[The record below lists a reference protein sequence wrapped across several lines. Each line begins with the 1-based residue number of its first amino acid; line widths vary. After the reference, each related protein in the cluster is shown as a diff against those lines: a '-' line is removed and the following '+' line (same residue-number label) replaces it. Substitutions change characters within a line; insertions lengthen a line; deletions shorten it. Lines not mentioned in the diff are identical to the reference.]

1 MADTQ
6 ELDPKTPADDDAE
19 GALPPVLSTEWI
31 DQVEE
36 LLEAGNSE
44 ELRDLVEPL
53 PPADVADLVEALSS
67 DDRIALVQLL
77 GDALDAE
84 VLPEL
89 DGAVRDEV
97 LEALEPDRLAAA
109 VADLE
114 SDDALEVVADLEPG
128 QREELLGRLPE
139 ADQVLL
145 RQGLTYPE
153 YTAGRLMQRDL
164 LAIPGFWTV
173 GDTIDFLRAS
183 SDLPDDFYDIFVVD
197 PRHQPIGQIA
207 LSRVLRNKRPVLISD
222 IMQAVTDPFPVTMD
236 QEDLAH
242 QFRQRNLTSAPVVG
256 EDGRLLGVVTIDDIV
271 DVIDEEHE
279 DDLLRMGGVREGDLY
294 EAALDT
300 TKARF
305 RWLLVNLG
313 TAILASIV
321 IAMFEA
327 TIEQIVALAVLMPIV
342 ASMGGNAGTQTLT
355 VAVRALAMRQLTRRN
370 AMRIMWKEVI
380 VGGINGLAF
389 ALIAGLLSSLWFGDV
404 LLGSV
409 IGIAMIVNL
418 VIAGFFGVAIPVGLD
433 HFKIDPAVASS
444 VLLTTVTD
452 VMGFFAFLGL
462 AAVLLL

>member
-6 ELDPKTPADDDAE
+6 ELEPTGTQTADAVATP
-19 GALPPVLSTEWI
+19 PTLSIEWI
-31 DQVEE
+31 DQVEA
-36 LLEAGNSE
+36 LLDAGNADE
-44 ELRDLVEPL
+44 VRELVEPL
-53 PPADVADLVEALSS
+53 PPADVADLVEALAP
-67 DDRIALVQLL
+67 DDRVTLVQVL

-89 DGAVRDEV
+89 DSTVRDEV
-97 LEALEPDRLAAA
+97 LEALAPEQVAAA

-114 SDDALEVVADLEPG
+114 TDDALEVVADLEPE
-128 QREELLGRLPE
+128 QREELLARLPE

-164 LAIPGFWTV
+164 LAVPGFWTV

-197 PRHQPIGQIA
+197 PRHRPIGQLA
-207 LSRVLRNKRPVLISD
+207 LSRILRNRRQVLIAN
-222 IMQAVTDPFPVTMD
+222 IMEAVTDPFVVTMD

-242 QFRQRNLTSAPVVG
+242 QFRQQNLTSAPIVG

-279 DDLLRMGGVREGDLY
+279 DDLLRMGGVSEDDLY
-294 EAALDT
+294 EATFDT

-305 RWLLVNLG
+305 QWLFVNLG
-313 TAILASIV
+313 TAVMASAV
-321 IAMFEA
+321 ISLFEA
-327 TIEQIVALAVLMPIV
+327 TIEQVVALAVLMPIV

-370 AMRIMWKEVI
+370 ALRVVGKEVM
-380 VGGINGLAF
+380 VGCINGMAF
-389 ALIAGLLSSLWFGDV
+389 AVIAGVLSGLWFDSP
-404 LLGSV
+404 LLGAV
-409 IGIAMIVNL
+409 IAIAMVVNL
-418 VIAGFFGVAIPVGLD
+418 IVAGFFGVAIPVGLD
-433 HFKIDPAVASS
+433 ALKIDPAVASS

-452 VMGFFAFLGL
+452 VVGFFAFLGL
-462 AAVLLL
+462 AAWLLL

>member
-6 ELDPKTPADDDAE
+6 QLDPTVGDVEEDAP
-19 GALPPVLSTEWI
+19 LVLSPEWI
-31 DQVEE
+31 DQVGVA
-36 LLEAGNSE
+36 LEA
-44 ELRDLVEPL
+44 RDADEIRALVEPL

-67 DDRIALVQLL
+67 EERISLVQLL

-97 LEALEPDRLAAA
+97 LEALHPDALIAA
-109 VADLE
+109 VSDLE
-114 SDDALEVVADLEPG
+114 SDDALEVVADLEPD
-128 QREELLGRLPE
+128 QREELLSRLPE

-207 LSRVLRNKRPVLISD
+207 LSRILRNKRPVLIAD
-222 IMQAVTDPFPVTMD
+222 IMETPLIAFTVTMD

-242 QFRQRNLTSAPVVG
+242 EFRQKNLTSAPIVG
-256 EDGRLLGVVTIDDIV
+256 EEDGRLLGVVTIDDLV

-279 DDLLRMGGVREGDLY
+279 DDILRMAGVSEADLY
-294 EAALDT
+294 EDTWDT

-305 RWLLVNLG
+305 RWLFVNLG
-313 TAILASIV
+313 T
-321 IAMFEA
+321 
-327 TIEQIVALAVLMPIV
+327 
-342 ASMGGNAGTQTLT
+342 
-355 VAVRALAMRQLTRRN
+355 
-370 AMRIMWKEVI
+370 
-380 VGGINGLAF
+380 GGINGFAF
-389 ALIAGLLSSLWFGDV
+389 AIIAGVLSGLWFGDPM
-404 LLGSV
+404 LGVV
-409 IGIAMIVNL
+409 IATAMIVNMM
-418 VIAGFFGVAIPVGLD
+418 VAGFFGVAIPVTLD
-433 HFKIDPAVASS
+433 RFKIDPAVASS

-452 VMGFFAFLGL
+452 VVGFFAFLGL
-462 AAVLLL
+462 AAILLL

>member
-6 ELDPKTPADDDAE
+6 ELEPKLPVETEASPAI
-19 GALPPVLSTEWI
+19 LSPEWI
-31 DQVEE
+31 DQVT
-36 LLEAGNSE
+36 EALDAG
-44 ELRDLVEPL
+44 DVDAVQAYVEPL

-67 DDRIALVQLL
+67 EERVSLVRLL
-77 GDALDAE
+77 GDTLDGEVLAE
-84 VLPEL
+84 V
-89 DGAVRDEV
+89 DGAVREDM
-97 LEALEPDRLAAA
+97 LEALHPEELAAA
-109 VADLE
+109 VAELE
-114 SDDALEVVADLEPG
+114 TDDALEVVADLEPE
-128 QREELLGRLPE
+128 QREDLLSRLPE

-207 LSRVLRNKRPVLISD
+207 LSRILRNKRPVQISEIMETPLI
-222 IMQAVTDPFPVTMD
+222 AFPVDMD

-242 QFRQRNLTSAPVVG
+242 EFRQKDLTSAPIVG

-279 DDLLRMGGVREGDLY
+279 DDLLRMAGVSEGDLY
-294 EAALDT
+294 EAVWDT

-305 RWLLVNLG
+305 QWLFINLG
-313 TAILASIV
+313 TAVLASAV
-321 IAMFEA
+321 IGIFEA

-355 VAVRALAMRQLTRRN
+355 VAVRALAMRQLNRRN
-370 AMRIMWKEVI
+370 ALRIIWKEVI
-380 VGGINGLAF
+380 VGGINGISF
-389 ALIAGLLSSLWFGDV
+389 AVIAGGFAALWFADP
-404 LLGSV
+404 LLGGV
-409 IGIAMIVNL
+409 IAAAMITNL
-418 VIAGFFGVAIPVGLD
+418 IVAGFFGVAIPVTLD
-433 HFKIDPAVASS
+433 HFEIDPAIAST

-452 VMGFFAFLGL
+452 VVGFMSFLGL
-462 AAVLLL
+462 AALLLL

>member
-6 ELDPKTPADDDAE
+6 ELERKVPDTEEAEAAPAI
-19 GALPPVLSTEWI
+19 LSTQWI
-31 DQVEE
+31 DRIEG
-36 LLEAGNSE
+36 LLDAGSAD
-44 ELRDLVEPL
+44 ELREQVEPL
-53 PPADVADLVEALSS
+53 PPADVADLLEALSS
-67 DDRIALVQLL
+67 ENRVALVHVL
-77 GDALDAE
+77 GDAFDSE

-89 DGAVRDEV
+89 DSAVRDEM
-97 LEALEPDRLAAA
+97 LGAWEPERLAAA

-114 SDDALEVVADLEPG
+114 TDDALEVVADLEPE
-128 QREELLGRLPE
+128 QREELIGRLPE

-183 SDLPDDFYDIFVVD
+183 KDLPDDFYDIFVVD
-197 PRHQPIGQIA
+197 PRHRPVGTLP
-207 LSRVLRNKRPVLISD
+207 LSRILRNKRPVLIGD
-222 IMQAVTDPFPVTMD
+222 IMDAVTDPFPVTMD

-242 QFRQRNLTSAPVVG
+242 RFRQNNLTSAPIVG

-271 DVIDEEHE
+271 DVIDEENE

-294 EAALDT
+294 ESTFDT

-313 TAILASIV
+313 TAILASVV
-321 IAMFEA
+321 IALFEA
-327 TIEQIVALAVLMPIV
+327 TIEQIVALAILMPIV

-355 VAVRALAMRQLTRRN
+355 VTVRALAMRQLSRRN
-370 AMRIMWKEVI
+370 AIRILGKEVL
-380 VGGINGLAF
+380 VGSINGVAF
-389 ALIAGLLSSLWFGDV
+389 AIIAGVLSALWFGNPM
-404 LLGSV
+404 LGAV
-409 IGIAMIVNL
+409 IALAMVANL
-418 VIAGFFGVAIPVGLD
+418 VIAGFFGVAIPVGLN
-433 HFKIDPAVASS
+433 HFKIDPAVGSS

-452 VMGFFAFLGL
+452 VVGFFAFLGL
-462 AAVLLL
+462 AGLLLL

>member
-6 ELDPKTPADDDAE
+6 ELEPKTSPDGDAE
-19 GALPPVLSTEWI
+19 AAPAVLSAEWI

-36 LLEAGNSE
+36 LLEAGNAE
-44 ELRDLVEPL
+44 DLRDLVEPL

-67 DDRIALVQLL
+67 DDRFALVQAL

-89 DGAVRDEV
+89 DSAVRDEV
-97 LEALEPDRLAAA
+97 LEALAPEQLAAA
-109 VADLE
+109 IADLE
-114 SDDALEVVADLEPG
+114 TDDALEVVADLEPA
-128 QREELLGRLPE
+128 QREALIARLPA

-197 PRHQPIGQIA
+197 PRHRPIGQIA
-207 LSRVLRNKRPVLISD
+207 LSRILRNRRSVQIAD
-222 IMQAVTDPFPVTMD
+222 IMASVTDPFVVTMD

-242 QFRQRNLTSAPVVG
+242 QFRQQNLTSAPIVG

-279 DDLLRMGGVREGDLY
+279 DDLLRMGGVSEGDLY
-294 EAALDT
+294 EATLDT

-313 TAILASIV
+313 TAIMASAV
-321 IAMFEA
+321 IALFEA

-355 VAVRALAMRQLTRRN
+355 IAVRALAMRQLTRRN
-370 AMRIMWKEVI
+370 ALRIVWKEVM

-389 ALIAGLLSSLWFGDV
+389 ALIAGVLSGLWFGDP
-404 LLGSV
+404 LLGGV
-409 IGIAMIVNL
+409 IGVAMVVNL

-433 HFKIDPAVASS
+433 ALKIDPAVASS

-452 VMGFFAFLGL
+452 VVGFFAFLGL
-462 AAVLLL
+462 AALLLI

>member
-6 ELDPKTPADDDAE
+6 ELEPKTSPDGDAE
-19 GALPPVLSTEWI
+19 TAPAVLSAEWI

-36 LLEAGNSE
+36 LLEAGNAE
-44 ELRDLVEPL
+44 DLRDLVEPL

-67 DDRIALVQLL
+67 DDRFALVQAL

-89 DGAVRDEV
+89 DSAVRDEV
-97 LEALEPDRLAAA
+97 LEALAPEQLAAA
-109 VADLE
+109 IADLE
-114 SDDALEVVADLEPG
+114 TDDALEVVADLEPA
-128 QREELLGRLPE
+128 QREALIARLPA

-197 PRHQPIGQIA
+197 PRHRPIGQIA
-207 LSRVLRNKRPVLISD
+207 LSRILRNRRSVQIAD
-222 IMQAVTDPFPVTMD
+222 IMASVTDPFVVTMD

-242 QFRQRNLTSAPVVG
+242 QFRQQNLTSAPIVG

-279 DDLLRMGGVREGDLY
+279 DDLLRMGGVSEGDLY
-294 EAALDT
+294 EATLDT

-313 TAILASIV
+313 TAIMASAV
-321 IAMFEA
+321 IALFEA

-355 VAVRALAMRQLTRRN
+355 IAVRALAMRQLTRRN
-370 AMRIMWKEVI
+370 ALRIVWKEVM

-389 ALIAGLLSSLWFGDV
+389 ALIAGVLSGLWFGDP
-404 LLGSV
+404 LLGGV
-409 IGIAMIVNL
+409 IGVAMVVNL

-433 HFKIDPAVASS
+433 ALKIDPAVASS

-452 VMGFFAFLGL
+452 VVGFFAFLGL
-462 AAVLLL
+462 AALLLI

>member
-6 ELDPKTPADDDAE
+6 QLDPTVGDVEEDAP
-19 GALPPVLSTEWI
+19 LVLSPEWI
-31 DQVEE
+31 DQVGVA
-36 LLEAGNSE
+36 LEA
-44 ELRDLVEPL
+44 RDADEIRALVEPL

-67 DDRIALVQLL
+67 EERISLVQLL

-97 LEALEPDRLAAA
+97 LEALHPDALIAA
-109 VADLE
+109 VSDLE
-114 SDDALEVVADLEPG
+114 SDDALEVVADLEPD
-128 QREELLGRLPE
+128 QREELLSRLPE

-207 LSRVLRNKRPVLISD
+207 LSRILRNKRPVLIAD
-222 IMQAVTDPFPVTMD
+222 IMETPLIAFTVTMD

-242 QFRQRNLTSAPVVG
+242 EFRQKNLTSAPIVG
-256 EDGRLLGVVTIDDIV
+256 EEDGRLLGVVTIDDIV

-279 DDLLRMGGVREGDLY
+279 DDILRMAGVSEADLY
-294 EAALDT
+294 EDTWDT

-305 RWLLVNLG
+305 RWLFVNLG
-313 TAILASIV
+313 TAILASAV
-321 IAMFEA
+321 ISVFEA
-327 TIEQIVALAVLMPIV
+327 TIAQIVALAVLMPIV

-355 VAVRALAMRQLTRRN
+355 VAVRAMAMRQLNRRN
-370 AMRIMWKEVI
+370 AMRIVWKEVL
-380 VGGINGLAF
+380 VGGINGFAF
-389 ALIAGLLSSLWFGDV
+389 AIIAGVLSGLWFGDPM
-404 LLGSV
+404 LGVV
-409 IGIAMIVNL
+409 IATAMIVNMM
-418 VIAGFFGVAIPVGLD
+418 VAGFFGVAIPVTLD
-433 HFKIDPAVASS
+433 RFKIDPAVASS

-452 VMGFFAFLGL
+452 VVGFFAFLGL
-462 AAVLLL
+462 AAILLL

>member
-327 TIEQIVALAVLMPIV
+327 TIEQIVAY
-342 ASMGGNAGTQTLT
+342 
-355 VAVRALAMRQLTRRN
+355 
-370 AMRIMWKEVI
+370 K
-380 VGGINGLAF
+380 
-389 ALIAGLLSSLWFGDV
+389 
-404 LLGSV
+404 
-409 IGIAMIVNL
+409 
-418 VIAGFFGVAIPVGLD
+418 
-433 HFKIDPAVASS
+433 
-444 VLLTTVTD
+444 
-452 VMGFFAFLGL
+452 
-462 AAVLLL
+462 

>member
-6 ELDPKTPADDDAE
+6 ELEPTPLVDEEPAP
-19 GALPPVLSTEWI
+19 LVLSPEWI
-31 DQVEE
+31 DQVSDA
-36 LLEAGNSE
+36 LNAGDADAVQSYV
-44 ELRDLVEPL
+44 DPL

-67 DDRIALVQLL
+67 DERASLVRML
-77 GDALDAE
+77 GDTLDGEVLAE
-84 VLPEL
+84 V
-89 DGAVRDEV
+89 DGAVRDDM
-97 LEALEPDRLAAA
+97 LDALQPEELAAA
-109 VADLE
+109 VADME
-114 SDDALEVVADLEPG
+114 SDDALEVVADLDPE
-128 QREELLGRLPE
+128 QREDLLSRLPE

-207 LSRVLRNKRPVLISD
+207 LSRILRNKRPVQISEIMETPLIAF
-222 IMQAVTDPFPVTMD
+222 AVDMD

-242 QFRQRNLTSAPVVG
+242 EFRQKDLTSAPIVG
-256 EDGRLLGVVTIDDIV
+256 DDGRLLGVVTIDDIV

-279 DDLLRMGGVREGDLY
+279 DDLLRMAGVSEGDLY
-294 EAALDT
+294 EAAWDT

-305 RWLLVNLG
+305 QWLLINLG
-313 TAILASIV
+313 TAVLASAV
-321 IAMFEA
+321 ISMFEA

-355 VAVRALAMRQLTRRN
+355 VAVRAMAMRQLNRRN
-370 AMRIMWKEVI
+370 AMRIVWKEVI

-389 ALIAGLLSSLWFGDV
+389 AVIAGGFAGLWFGDAM
-404 LLGSV
+404 LGIV
-409 IGIAMIVNL
+409 IASAMIINM
-418 VIAGFFGVAIPVGLD
+418 VIAGFFGVAIPISLD
-433 HFKIDPAVASS
+433 RFKIDPAIASS

-452 VMGFFAFLGL
+452 VVGFFAFLGL
-462 AAVLLL
+462 AALLLI